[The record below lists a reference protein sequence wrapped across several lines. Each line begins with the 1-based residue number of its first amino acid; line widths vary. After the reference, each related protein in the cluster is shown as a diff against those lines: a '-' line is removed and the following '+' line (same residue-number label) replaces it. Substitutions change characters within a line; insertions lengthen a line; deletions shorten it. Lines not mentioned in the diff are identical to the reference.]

1 MYFPQGF
8 ITAIKQSFSRKN
20 QLSIDEVVVD
30 SLILPEGTEANIIDN
45 KFNISGV
52 ILEGALLN
60 PLTGEILN
68 KPTN

>member
-1 MYFPQGF
+1 
-8 ITAIKQSFSRKN
+8 
-20 QLSIDEVVVD
+20 LSIDEVVVD